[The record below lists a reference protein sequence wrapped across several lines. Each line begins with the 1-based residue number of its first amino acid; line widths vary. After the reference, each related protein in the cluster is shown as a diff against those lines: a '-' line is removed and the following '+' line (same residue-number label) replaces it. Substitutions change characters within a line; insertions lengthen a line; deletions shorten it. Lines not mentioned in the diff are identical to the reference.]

1 MSSLSSLSSHPSTS
15 PGQSI
20 PDPATDMPT
29 VWIPL
34 QDDGAK
40 DGQDASAR
48 KGDALRWIATALF
61 LLGGLILLAAL
72 IYLQLPRL

>member
-15 PGQSI
+15 SGKSTA
-20 PDPATDMPT
+20 DPATDMPT

-34 QDDGAK
+34 QDDGAQS
-40 DGQDASAR
+40 GQDASAR

>member
-15 PGQSI
+15 SGQSI

-40 DGQDASAR
+40 CGQIEDAR
-48 KGDALRWIATALF
+48 KSDTLRWIATALF
-61 LLGGLILLAAL
+61 FVGGLALLALL
-72 IYLQLPRL
+72 IIQMSGF

>member
-15 PGQSI
+15 SGESV

-34 QDDGAK
+34 QDDGAQS
-40 DGQDASAR
+40 GQDASVR
-48 KGDALRWIATALF
+48 KGDTLRWIATALF

-72 IYLQLPRL
+72 IYLQIPKL

>member
-15 PGQSI
+15 SGQSI

-48 KGDALRWIATALF
+48 KGDTLRWIATALF
-61 LLGGLILLAAL
+61 FVGGLALLALL
-72 IYLQLPRL
+72 IIQMSGF